1 MKATAIAHPM
11 QGLIKYHGLRN
22 EKLRIPF
29 HDSISVNIDKLWT
42 KTTVEFGDYEQDKI
56 NINETE
62 IYGLAK
68 QRAIEVLN
76 IIRKLSGIKLH
87 AKIKSIDNI
96 KININ

>member
-29 HDSISVNIDKLWT
+29 HDSISVNVDKLWT
-42 KTTVEFGDYEQDKI
+42 KTTVEFGDYKQDRISI
-56 NINETE
+56 NKKE

-76 IIRKLSGIKLH
+76 IVRKLSGVNLH
-87 AKIKSIDNI
+87 AKIESIDI
-96 KININ
+96 

>member
-29 HDSISVNIDKLWT
+29 HDSISVNVDKLWT
-42 KTTVEFGDYEQDKI
+42 KTTVEFGDYKQDRISI
-56 NINETE
+56 NKKE

-76 IIRKLSGIKLH
+76 IVRKLCNLVI
-87 AKIKSIDNI
+87 
-96 KININ
+96 